1 MTDVNGTLDQRETIY
16 GDFRVLATMAQW
28 LRSEMR
34 TTPNWLALAPD
45 QKEALDMI
53 AAKLARI
60 LCGDPDHFDSWH
72 DIAGYAQLV
81 ARRLDTPPTEA
92 ASAGRP

>member
-1 MTDVNGTLDQRETIY
+1 MSDVNGTLDQRATIY
-16 GDFRVLATMAQW
+16 GSFAILASTAQH
-28 LRSEMR
+28 LRRHMHSA
-34 TTPNWLALAPD
+34 PNWPNLFPD
-45 QKEALDMI
+45 QQEALDMI

-92 ASAGRP
+92 ASADRP